1 MIASSGPDR
10 PQEGHRVRTAMPFA
24 LALLTL
30 GMTWSALAPAAEDYP
45 SRPIRFIVPFPPG
58 GSNDIMARLMSL
70 HLTERLG
77 KPVIID
83 NRAGAGS
90 IVGTDIASKAQPDGH
105 TIVIISAAFSF
116 GSALHAKLPY
126 DPVKSFV
133 PISKLATGPNAL
145 AVYPGLPV
153 KTVKELIALAK
164 AKPGSLN
171 FAGAGSGSSQH
182 LAWEL
187 FRMMT
192 GVDVVHVPFKGGA
205 PAVLDVMAGNS
216 QIALGTIVQLIPHIR
231 SAKIRAIATAGRKRS
246 SALPE
251 LPTIDETVPG
261 YEASNWWG
269 VLAPAKTPENIV
281 ERLDKE
287 FASILVLED
296 VRKRF
301 AYDGA
306 EPDYMSQGEFW
317 KFAAAETAKWTK
329 VIKQAGIKPQ

>member
-1 MIASSGPDR
+1 MR
-10 PQEGHRVRTAMPFA
+10 H
-24 LALLTL
+24 LALMAVAAHALM
-30 GMTWSALAPAAEDYP
+30 MTGERCSAAEEYP
-45 SRPIRFIVPFPPG
+45 TRPIRFIVPFPPG
-58 GSNDIMARLMSL
+58 GSNDIMARLMGV

-83 NRAGAGS
+83 NRAGAAS
-90 IVGTDIASKAQPDGH
+90 VVGMDIASKASPDGH
-105 TIVIISAAFSF
+105 TIVIVSAAFSF
-116 GSALHAKLPY
+116 GSALHTKLPY

-133 PISKLATGPNAL
+133 PVSKLATGPYAL
-145 AVYPGLPV
+145 AVFPGLPV

-171 FAGAGSGSSQH
+171 FAAAGAGSSQH

-187 FRMMT
+187 FKMVT

-216 QIALGTIVQLIPHIR
+216 HITIGTVVQLIPHIR
-231 SAKIRAIATAGRKRS
+231 SGKIRALATAGKKRS
-246 SALPE
+246 SALPDV
-251 LPTIDETVPG
+251 PTVDESGVPG

-269 VLAPAKTPENIV
+269 VLAPAKTSAAV
-281 ERLDKE
+281 VARLDKE
-287 FASILVLED
+287 FATILALDEIK
-296 VRKRF
+296 KRF

-306 EPDYMSQGEFW
+306 EPDYASQSGFW
-317 KFAAAETAKWTK
+317 KFVLSETAKWTK